1 MARPV
6 KFTREIILEMAKRY
20 FELTPGVRIEEWF
33 KNEGIDKSTFHKLL
47 KKYDIKVKITAEVY
61 WYFDW
66 ELYDGFK
73 KRKSLPCCSKGGLKW
88 TIKTNF
94 PQEYL

>member
-20 FELTPGVRIEEWF
+20 FELTPEVKIEQWF

-47 KKYDIKVKITAEVY
+47 KKYEIKVKIEATV
-61 WYFDW
+61 W
-66 ELYDGFK
+66 
-73 KRKSLPCCSKGGLKW
+73 
-88 TIKTNF
+88 
-94 PQEYL
+94 